1 MESALLERLRRRV
14 GVGTGTEVRI
24 RELQRRAV
32 DRNLRV
38 HKIGGATYEVVEL
51 RTGEVVSTGT
61 LDEIEAVV
69 SDTWQGAT
77 TSRVNGTGP
86 DRPARLEGSLGAA
99 PPAGAATLRD
109 GLRRLGEWLLQQP
122 A

>member
-1 MESALLERLRRRV
+1 
-14 GVGTGTEVRI
+14 VRI

-38 HKIGGATYEVVEL
+38 HRIGGATYEVVEL

-69 SDTWQGAT
+69 SDT
-77 TSRVNGTGP
+77 
-86 DRPARLEGSLGAA
+86 
-99 PPAGAATLRD
+99 
-109 GLRRLGEWLLQQP
+109 
-122 A
+122 